1 MRPERPGR
9 YVDQV
14 GQAERAVGAA
24 VRRLGH
30 VSPRTLDVLLGTL
43 FVVVGLV
50 AHLAGGDGSS
60 KYRPADAL
68 SVALTLTV
76 AVPYYWRRRAPLLVL
91 AISVV
96 PLVVLTVRDYDVGAT
111 PMMLLVGLYTV
122 AAYCDTRAQV
132 AAAAEVAL
140 GLVAIAV
147 FGSHILRGSEIA
159 FEAVLLGAAFG
170 FGAAVRNHRLYT
182 EELEARAAL
191 AAREREEQAERA
203 VAEER
208 LHMAQELHDVVAHSL
223 GVIAVQAGVG
233 AHVIEQDPVEA
244 KRSLE
249 SISNTSRSTL
259 SEIRRMLS
267 VLRSED
273 GADYVP
279 VPGLAD
285 LDGLVRDVAGA
296 GLHVDVCHDGTRVA
310 LPPGVDLT
318 AYRIVQEAL
327 TNVLKHAGRATAVV
341 RIGYLPGAITLEVVD
356 DGRGVN
362 GNAASGGHG
371 LLGMRER
378 VGVYG
383 GSFEAGPRAGGGFRV
398 AARLPYGEPA

>member
-1 MRPERPGR
+1 MVHADRGR
-9 YVDQV
+9 VVRTDRGV
-14 GQAERAVGAA
+14 VAA
-24 VRRLGH
+24 ARRLRH
-30 VSPRTLDVLLGTL
+30 VSPQTLDVLLGTL
-43 FVVVGLV
+43 FVVVGLG
-50 AHLAGGDGSS
+50 AHLAGGDGTS
-60 KYRPADAL
+60 KFRAADAL

-96 PLVVLTVRDYDVGAT
+96 PVVVLTVRDYDVGAT
-111 PMMLLVGLYTV
+111 PTMLLVGLYTV

-132 AAAAEVAL
+132 LAATEVAL

-147 FGSHILRGSEIA
+147 FGSHILRGSEIVL
-159 FEAVLLGAAFG
+159 EGVLLGAAFG
-170 FGAAVRNHRLYT
+170 FGAAVRNRRLYT
-182 EELEARAAL
+182 DELEARAAL
-191 AAREREEQAERA
+191 AARDRAEQAERA

-208 LHMAQELHDVVAHSL
+208 LHIAQELHDVVAHSL

-267 VLRSED
+267 VLRSEE
-273 GADYVP
+273 GADYLP
-279 VPGLAD
+279 VPGLAH
-285 LDGLVRDVAGA
+285 LDGLVREVAGA
-296 GLHVDVCHDGTRVA
+296 GLHVDVCYDGARVA
-310 LPPGVDLT
+310 LPLGVDFS

-327 TNVLKHAGRATAVV
+327 TNVLKHAGRARAVV
-341 RIGYLPGAITLEVVD
+341 RVGYEPGALMVEVVD

-362 GNAASGGHG
+362 GNAAPGGHG